1 MEISLAR
8 TIPAWAQLGRPQAR
22 YLLTLLALLA
32 VGALHLN
39 LGMTQ
44 WPLHRWTLLPPVGDG
59 FAALEFHLSVLPRLV
74 MALLVGAAMGL
85 AGSVLQQLTQNR
97 LASPMTLGAASGAW
111 LGLTG
116 ATLLFPAFA
125 ASHGEWA
132 ALVGALGAVGLALL
146 IAGRHGIAGL
156 PVILAGMALNLL
168 LGALAT
174 GILLVHNQ
182 QTRGLFIW
190 GAGDLGQID
199 WQWVAWLWPKLLVGL
214 FIVAFAPRP
223 LTLLQLGSTGAQARG
238 LTLGPVMLALF
249 VASLWLTA
257 ASITAVG
264 LIGFIGLITPNLAR
278 LCGARTSR
286 DELFYSTLLGMLLL
300 LGADVLAL
308 LVNRWT
314 AELIPSGAA
323 AALIGAPALLW
334 LSRRQLSA
342 EDRHALA
349 LPPGAARLTRR
360 RGWILGLAAVVIVLA
375 SLCLNRGPD
384 GWALGWPSTL
394 VWSLRWP
401 RMLTAVTAGCG
412 LAVAGMMLQR
422 LLRNPLASPDILG
435 LTAGAT
441 LAVMVA
447 LMMFGS
453 ALFWLIA
460 PLAAFVGS
468 LLVLILL
475 LLLGRRHRY
484 SPAVMVLVGVS
495 LAALLNTALQIG
507 LTRGSADALALLGW
521 LAGSTY
527 RVSAW
532 QALMMSL
539 GIAILAG
546 LSLLFHRALTLISIG
561 DGVAL
566 SRGLDV
572 SVTRVALLLLVSLLC
587 ALVTSLLGPVAF
599 LGLLA
604 PHMAAMLG
612 ARRVLPQVLLSAI
625 LGAMLMLVADWL
637 GRTLMFPLEIPV
649 GIVASVVC
657 GSYFIFLLTR
667 QRSS

>member
-1 MEISLAR
+1 MSLAR
-8 TIPAWAQLGRPQAR
+8 TVPAWAQLGRTQAR

-32 VGALHLN
+32 IGALHLN
-39 LGMTQ
+39 LGMTR
-44 WPLHRWTLLPPVGDG
+44 WPLLRWTLLPPVGDG
-59 FAALEFHLSVLPRLV
+59 FAALEFHLSVLPRMT

-116 ATLLFPAFA
+116 ATLLFPAFT

-132 ALVGALGAVGLALL
+132 ALIGALSAVGLALL

-174 GILLVHNQ
+174 GILLIHNE

-214 FIVAFAPRP
+214 LIIALAPRP

-249 VASLWLTA
+249 LASLWLTA

-286 DELFYSTLLGMLLL
+286 DELLYSTLLGMLLL
-300 LGADVLAL
+300 LSADVLAL

-360 RGWILGLAAVVIVLA
+360 RGWVLGLAAVLIVLA
-375 SLCLNRGPD
+375 SLCLNRGPG
-384 GWALGWPSTL
+384 GWVLGWPSTL

-447 LMMFGS
+447 LMLFGS
-453 ALFWLIA
+453 ALFWLVA

-468 LLVLILL
+468 LFVLILL

-484 SPAVMVLVGVS
+484 SPAVMVLIGVS
-495 LAALLNTALQIG
+495 LAALLNTALQVG
-507 LTRGSADALALLGW
+507 LTRGSGDALALLGW

-532 QALMMSL
+532 QALLMSL
-539 GIAILAG
+539 GIALLTG
-546 LSLLFHRALTLISIG
+546 LSLVFHRALTLISIG
-561 DGVAL
+561 EGVAL
-566 SRGLDV
+566 SRGLNV
-572 SVTRVALLLLVSLLC
+572 PVTRMALLLLVSLLC

-612 ARRVLPQVLLSAI
+612 ARRVLPQVLLSAV

-657 GSYFIFLLTR
+657 GSYFMFLLTR